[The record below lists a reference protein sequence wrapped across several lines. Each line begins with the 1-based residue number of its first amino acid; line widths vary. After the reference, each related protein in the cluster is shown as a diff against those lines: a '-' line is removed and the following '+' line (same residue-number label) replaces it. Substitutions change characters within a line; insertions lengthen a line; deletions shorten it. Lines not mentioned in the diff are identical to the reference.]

1 LISDS
6 VGIRKICLFK
16 PPIVITRNHAEKEN
30 KKALKMVNPRE
41 ILGNQASHRHRKG
54 KEAKV

>member
-41 ILGNQASHRHRKG
+41 ILGNQARKS
-54 KEAKV
+54 